1 MRNVVFVAPFPIET
15 TLRFARALRGLDG
28 VRLLGIVHDAPGGGD
43 ARLFD
48 DVVTVADPLDPRQL
62 LAGAREIVRRHGP
75 IHRISGILEPLQV
88 PIAAIRE
95 ALGIQGMDVR
105 TSELFRDKAR
115 MKDALRAAGLPC
127 ARHALVV
134 TLADAERFVEQVGF
148 PVVLKPPAGMAC
160 KATWR
165 VDGHEALR
173 QALAALHPS
182 GAEPVLVEE
191 FLRGREH
198 SFDAISVG
206 GEVKMFSISRYHP
219 SCLEVMQNP
228 WIQWVVILP
237 RDISG
242 ADLADA
248 RELGFAALRALGQHS
263 GFTHMEWFRRDDG
276 SLAIGEIAAR
286 PPGAQ
291 FVRLMS
297 LAYDADLY
305 RAWARAIVD
314 DAFDGPWERRWSTGC
329 AYLRGMGRGRVV
341 ATDGLER
348 AQELVGPLVVEAKLP
363 AFGAQKSDSYEGDG
377 YAIVR
382 DHDTDKVRAAL
393 GTIVETVRVRYG

>member
-15 TLRFARALRGLDG
+15 TLRFGRALRGLDG
-28 VRLLGIVHDAPGGGD
+28 VRMLGIVHEAPGGSD
-43 ARLFD
+43 ARMFD
-48 DVVTVADPLDPRQL
+48 DVVKVADPLDPRQL
-62 LAGAREIVRRHGP
+62 LMGAQELQRRHGK
-75 IHRISGILEPLQV
+75 IHRIAGILEPLQV
-88 PIAAIRE
+88 PIAAIRQE
-95 ALGIQGMDVR
+95 LGIEGMDVR
-105 TSELFRDKAR
+105 TSELFRDKAQ

-127 ARHALVV
+127 ARHALAV
-134 TLADAERFVEQVGF
+134 TLADAERFVAQVGF

-165 VDGHEALR
+165 VDGQEALR
-173 QALAALHPS
+173 QALAALGPS
-182 GAEPVLVEE
+182 AAEPVLVEE
-191 FLRGREH
+191 FLRGAEY
-198 SFDAISVG
+198 SFDAITVG

-242 ADLADA
+242 PELADA
-248 RELGFAALRALGQHS
+248 RDLGLAAIRALGQRN
-263 GFTHMEWFRRDDG
+263 GFTHMEWFRREDG

-305 RAWARAIVD
+305 RAWARAIID
-314 DAFDGPWERRWSTGC
+314 EAFDGPWERRWSTGC

-341 ATDGLER
+341 ATEGLER
-348 AQELVGPLVVEAKLP
+348 AQELVGPMVVEAKLP
-363 AFGAQKSDSYEGDG
+363 AFGAPKSDSYEGDG

-382 DHDTDKVRAAL
+382 HDDTEAVRRAL